1 MSLCTYTVKKVTAS
15 APSDAWSEIVA
26 YTWNLFAYELPCD
39 ETAEAAVVERDKQL
53 SQLEALLSGSAWD
66 LWEDFAGVVPKAS
79 QSLIDFWHATPDGK
93 AILVLD
99 GLSLREFPW
108 LLAQALQRGFQVLK
122 QECRASEL
130 PAETTPFAKAL
141 GLGQRS
147 VLSNNGASE
156 THPFKNAVTETSDLP
171 WRDCI
176 DLISARPNVLFW
188 HHWPDN
194 RMHDNSVPGAGL
206 PKHLRE
212 VHSGLTSDD
221 FWSFV
226 TRLATG
232 RKLVI
237 TSDHGYAACGQFPD
251 ITDANQA
258 AYAKS
263 LFRGKRYSTDIAVGG
278 PWIPP
283 MDLRLTSSNGSN
295 RYVLGRRKWK
305 MPSGYPTLQHGGLSL
320 LEVLVPF
327 LELST

>member
-1 MSLCTYTVKKVTAS
+1 MSLCPSTLDKLTAS
-15 APSDAWSEIVA
+15 PPSEAWAAIIQS
-26 YTWNLFAYELPCD
+26 TWSLFSWELHCD
-39 ETAEAAVVERDKQL
+39 EAAEATVVERDKEL
-53 SQLEALLSGSAWD
+53 SKLEALVSGAAWD
-66 LWEDFAGVVPKAS
+66 LWEDFADVVPKAS
-79 QSLIDFWHATPDGK
+79 QGLIDFWHAAPDGK
-93 AILVLD
+93 AILILD

-108 LLAQALQRGFQVLK
+108 LFAQARQRGFHILK
-122 QECRASEL
+122 KECRGSEL
-130 PAETTPFAKAL
+130 PADTTPFAKAL
-141 GLGQRS
+141 GFGQRS

-156 THPFKNAVTETSDLP
+156 AHPFANAVTECSDLP

-176 DLISARPNVLFW
+176 DLVSAKPNVVFW

-194 RMHDNSVPGAGL
+194 RLHDNAVAGAGL
-206 PKHLRE
+206 TKHLRE
-212 VHSGLTSDD
+212 VRSGLTSDD
-221 FWSFV
+221 FWAFV
-226 TRLATG
+226 ARLATG
-232 RKLVI
+232 RRLVI

-251 ITDANQA
+251 VMDTDQA

-263 LFRGKRYSTDIAVGG
+263 LFRNQRHSDDTVTEG

-283 MDLRLTSSNGSN
+283 LDVRLTTSGGSH

>member
-15 APSDAWSEIVA
+15 APGEAWSEIVA
-26 YTWNLFAYELPCD
+26 FTWNLFAYELPCD
-39 ETAEAAVVERDKQL
+39 EAAEAKVVDRDKQL

-66 LWEDFAGVVPKAS
+66 LWEDFTGAVPRAS
-79 QSLIDFWHATPDGK
+79 QGLIDFWHATPDGK
-93 AILVLD
+93 AILILD
-99 GLSLREFPW
+99 GLSLRELPW
-108 LLAQALQRGFQVLK
+108 LLAQAQQRGFQVLN

-141 GLGQRS
+141 GFGQRS
-147 VLSNNGASE
+147 VLANNGASE
-156 THPFKNAVTETSDLP
+156 AHPFANAVTECSDLP

-176 DLISARPNVLFW
+176 DLVAAKPNVMFW

-194 RMHDNSVPGAGL
+194 RLHDNSVPGAGL

-212 VHSGLTSDD
+212 VRSELTSDD
-221 FWSFV
+221 FWAFV
-226 TRLATG
+226 ARLATG
-232 RKLVI
+232 RRLII

-251 ITDANQA
+251 VTDAEQV

-263 LFRGKRYSTDIAVGG
+263 LFRSQRHSADTATEG

-283 MDLRLTSSNGSN
+283 LDVRLTSSNGRI

-305 MPSGYPTLQHGGLSL
+305 MQSGYPTLQHGGLSL

-327 LELST
+327 CELST

>member
-1 MSLCTYTVKKVTAS
+1 MTLCTYTVNQVTAS
-15 APSDAWSEIVA
+15 PPSEAWPEIVA
-26 YTWNLFAYELPCD
+26 FTWNLFSYELACD
-39 ETAEAAVVERDKQL
+39 ESAEAQVVERDKQL
-53 SQLEALLSGSAWD
+53 SRLEALLSGSAWD
-66 LWEDFAGVVPKAS
+66 LWTDFADVVPKAT
-79 QSLIDFWHATPDGK
+79 QGLIDFWHATQDGK

-108 LLAQALQRGFQVLK
+108 LLAQAQQRGFHVLK

-141 GLGQRS
+141 GFGQRS

-156 THPFKNAVTETSDLP
+156 THPFTNAVTETSDLP

-176 DLISARPNVLFW
+176 DLISARPNVVFW

-221 FWSFV
+221 FWAFV

-232 RKLVI
+232 RQLII

-263 LFRGKRYSTDIAVGG
+263 LFRSKRYSADSAVEG

-283 MDLRLTSSNGSN
+283 MDLRLNSSNGST

-327 LELST
+327 LTLSK